1 MIETFIN
8 ENALIYVITIVM
20 VLYSNLKRD
29 WLIIFYHVTEMFYW
43 YNYDNVLFLIGLLF
57 EAYETYTPVLI
68 LFCVTKVLSSLC
80 FLLVYKFSSQ
90 TQKTYITEVKLP
102 QKEAFLEDKTVL
114 TLTSGEKVPLLVEKL
129 PRRYSDVI
137 SENMDTLLWGG
148 WGYRSWVY
156 WQSLWIMRLWKYR
169 LLPVWMY
176 TDNKRL
182 LEIEVLS

>member
-1 MIETFIN
+1 MIEAFIN
-8 ENALIYVITIVM
+8 ENAPIYVITIVM
-20 VLYSNLKRD
+20 VLYSNLKQDR
-29 WLIIFYHVTEMFYW
+29 LIFFCHVTEMFYW

-114 TLTSGEKVPLLVEKL
+114 TPLLERKFLFWLKNILVDILMLLVKIWILYYEG
-129 PRRYSDVI
+129 
-137 SENMDTLLWGG
+137 SEG
-148 WGYRSWVY
+148 
-156 WQSLWIMRLWKYR
+156 
-169 LLPVWMY
+169 
-176 TDNKRL
+176 TDHECIDRA
-182 LEIEVLS
+182 SG